1 MTAEPAPHALVIGAS
16 GGIGSRIAELL
27 CSRGINVT
35 GIDLCESSLTDQPG
49 YSHACL
55 DMSSPESVEQ
65 VRDLVRDLPL
75 AYVINV
81 AGGARPRELD
91 KPGCWDFA
99 LDSLKET
106 FDSNF
111 KTSLASISIARGLAP
126 ASAGRDLSVTLCSS
140 INAIGHYQY
149 PIYSASKSA
158 VESLVLTEAVPLGRQ
173 GIRINAIRL
182 GTVVTSTSLRL
193 HGGIGSGHYQPLLE
207 LTPLARFVTAEEAA
221 VAFVAAGVD
230 MTGMTGTVITVDAG
244 QSIPGSRP

>member
-1 MTAEPAPHALVIGAS
+1 MTAGPGSHALVIGAS
-16 GGIGSRIAELL
+16 GGIGSRIAQLL

-35 GIDLCESSLTDQPG
+35 GIDLRESAVTGQPG

-55 DMSSPESVEQ
+55 DMSSPEAVDRVSA
-65 VRDLVRDLPL
+65 LAGDLPFS
-75 AYVINV
+75 YVINV
-81 AGGARPRELD
+81 AGGATPQELD
-91 KPGCWDFA
+91 KAGQQDFA

-111 KTSLASISIARGLAP
+111 ATSLAAISVARSLTPAP
-126 ASAGRDLSVTLCSS
+126 AGRDLSVTLCSS
-140 INAIGHYQY
+140 INAIGNYQY

-158 VESLVLTEAVPLGRQ
+158 VESLVFSEAIPLGRQ

-193 HGGIGSGHYQPLLE
+193 HGGLDSGHYQPLLK

-230 MTGMTGTVITVDAG
+230 MTGMTGTVLTVDAG
-244 QSIPGSRP
+244 QSIPGGRA